1 MKLIRAIR
9 SPLFWRML
17 KRSLLIRTGHTTTAL
32 LALTVVA
39 ATATAMGTLYLDL
52 DAKLHKEFR
61 AYGANIVITAKE
73 GQELTENTIVRI
85 HSVLPAEAL
94 VVPFCYAVA
103 HSADGT
109 AVVVS
114 GTDLNLAS
122 QLNRWWSVSRW
133 PSDPGEALF
142 GQRVLRS
149 LGAQANSY
157 SLRFGDKP
165 MLFSLAGT
173 LKTGADE
180 ENRIYLSLSDF
191 RRWTGLGAS
200 TLELSVPGSK
210 EQIAMVISQLQNV
223 VPSADVRPVRQIV
236 EAEAG
241 VISKT
246 KLLMNAALLLIGI
259 TVVLCVI
266 ATLTTSVLERRR
278 DFAVMKALGSS
289 QRTVNVLF
297 AAEAAFLG
305 VVAALC
311 GYALGL
317 GVAAWIEQ
325 TNFHVAVQ
333 PRFLVFPL
341 VVFGTV
347 LTALLAAL
355 FSLSRLQGLEPAG
368 ILKGE

>member
-1 MKLIRAIR
+1 MRLIRAIR

-17 KRSLLIRTGHTTTAL
+17 RRSLLLRSGHTTTAL
-32 LALTVVA
+32 LALTIIA

-61 AYGANIVITAKE
+61 AYGANIVVIAKE
-73 GQELTENTIVRI
+73 GQELTETSLARI
-85 HSVLPAEAL
+85 RSVLPSDAL
-94 VVPFCYAVA
+94 AVPFGYAVA
-103 HSADGT
+103 RSADGT
-109 AVVVS
+109 TVIVS
-114 GTDLNLAS
+114 GTDLNLAK
-122 QLNRWWSVSRW
+122 QLNRWWSVSNW
-133 PSDPGEALF
+133 PSAAREALF

-149 LGAQANSY
+149 LGSQQSPY
-157 SLRFGDKP
+157 SLRFGDKS
-165 MLFSLAGT
+165 MDLFLVGT
-173 LKTGADE
+173 LKTGSDE

-200 TLELSVPGSK
+200 TLEISVPGSRA
-210 EQIAMVISQLQNV
+210 QIDAVIRQVQNV
-223 VPSADVRPVRQIV
+223 ALTSDVRPIRQIV

-246 KLLMNAALLLIGI
+246 KLLMNTALVLIGI
-259 TVVLCVI
+259 TVVLCVL

-289 QRTVNVLF
+289 QRTVSLLF
-297 AAEAAFLG
+297 AGEAAFLG
-305 VVAALC
+305 GAAAFL

-317 GVAAWIEQ
+317 GVAVWIEQ
-325 TNFHVAVQ
+325 ANFHSSAQ

-341 VVFGTV
+341 VVIGTV
-347 LTALLAAL
+347 VIALLAAL
-355 FSLSRLQGLEPAG
+355 FPLTKLQGLEPAG